1 MNIDLFTIVN
11 SLSDLLFNQVYD
23 LCGMFYPMFIGG
35 IVSMFVFFV
44 FKSVNKSII
53 ALIVTAIVIF
63 ALPTT
68 PYECRLVAVILAAVS
83 SVFFVILFRKVR

>member
-1 MNIDLFTIVN
+1 LSIDLFTIVN

-35 IVSMFVFFV
+35 IVSMFVFLV

-68 PYECRLVAVILAAVS
+68 PYECRLVAIILAAVS
-83 SVFFVILFRKVR
+83 SVFFMILFRSVR